1 MKSAKELAMEKL
13 GIGKEKKLTDSQKK
27 EIAEIRQIA
36 KAKRAEEEIMLQN
49 KIAGLPESEEKEILR
64 EQTAQAIRK
73 IEARAEEKIE
83 GIRSKR
89 R

>member
-13 GIGKEKKLTDSQKK
+13 GIGEGKKLTDSQKK
-27 EIAEIRQIA
+27 EIAEIRQKA

-49 KIAGLPESEEKEILR
+49 KIAELPESEEKEILK

-73 IEARAEEKIE
+73 IEAKAEEKIE
-83 GIRSKR
+83 GVRSKR

>member
-13 GIGKEKKLTDSQKK
+13 GIGKGKKLTDSQKK
-27 EIAEIRQIA
+27 EIAEIRQKA
-36 KAKRAEEEIMLQN
+36 KAKRAEEEIMLHN
-49 KIAGLPESEEKEILR
+49 KIAEMPECEEKEILR

-73 IEARAEEKIE
+73 IEAKAEEKIE